1 MKEAIV
7 EEWNEIPQEIIDEC
21 IDTFKPRLRR
31 VIEVEGRHIQRYWLL
46 IIHIDISQYEFVKFV
61 MILII

>member
-7 EEWNEIPQEIIDEC
+7 EEWNEIPQEIIDKC

-31 VIEVEGRHIQRYWLL
+31 VIEVGQHIQRYWLL
-46 IIHIDISQYEFVKFV
+46 IIHIDISQYVFAEFV

>member
-7 EEWNEIPQEIIDEC
+7 EEWNEIPQEIIDKY

-31 VIEVEGRHIQRYWLL
+31 VIEVGRQIQRYW
-46 IIHIDISQYEFVKFV
+46 
-61 MILII
+61 